1 MPESTGPHY
10 PGSPYSRP
18 LCAVAQHALASS
30 GVYALRELTVEP
42 HNEGLLITGAVSSFY
57 LKQLAQEVV
66 LAVAGAVELVNS
78 VCVTDNSNANQSTL

>member
-1 MPESTGPHY
+1 MPESTAQLY
-10 PGSPYSRP
+10 PGP
-18 LCAVAQHALASS
+18 LYVAAQHALATS

-66 LAVAGAVELVNS
+66 LAAAGAVELVNS
-78 VCVTDNSNANQSTL
+78 VRVTDDKNNRDDDNQSAW